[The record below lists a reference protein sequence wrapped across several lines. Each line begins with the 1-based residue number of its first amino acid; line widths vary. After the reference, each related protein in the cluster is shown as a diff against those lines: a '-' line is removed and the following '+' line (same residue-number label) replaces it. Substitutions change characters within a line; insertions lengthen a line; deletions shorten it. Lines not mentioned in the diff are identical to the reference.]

1 MDEKDGPMK
10 IAVISDVHGNLEA
23 LEAVL
28 ADIDALG
35 IPRIVSL
42 GDMVGYGPH
51 PEEVVQAFLERQ
63 IPTVQGNH
71 DRAASTPRHME
82 WFNPEARRSLERTRV
97 MLSRGSLDFIGS
109 RPRFLTY
116 SGCRFVHGFPPNSL
130 TTYLFQVTGD
140 RLRTAFA
147 DFPET
152 CCFVG
157 HTHELILVDFNNADP
172 TQCSLQEGPFQL
184 EADHR
189 YIINI
194 GAVGQPRDPD
204 NRAKYVIYDA
214 DAHALEVRFV
224 AYDIQKTVEAIIEA
238 GLPQSHADRLW

>member
-1 MDEKDGPMK
+1 MK
-10 IAVISDVHGNLEA
+10 LAVISDVHGNLTA

-35 IPRIVSL
+35 IRDIVSL

-51 PEEVVQAFLERQ
+51 SEGVVRLFRERD

-71 DRAASTPRHME
+71 DRAMAEPRYLK
-82 WFNPEARRSLERTRV
+82 WFNPVARRSLEATRR
-97 MLSRGSLDFIGS
+97 MLSGESLDFIGS
-109 RPRFLTY
+109 RPHFLTRN
-116 SGCRFVHGFPPNSL
+116 GCRFVHGFPPDSL

-140 RLRTAFA
+140 RIRTAFA

-157 HTHELILVDFNNADP
+157 HTHELTLVDHDGVNASRRP
-172 TQCSLQEGPFQL
+172 LREEIVPLRPG
-184 EADHR
+184 HR
-189 YIINI
+189 YIVNI

-204 NRAKYVIYDA
+204 NRAKYGVYDA
-214 DAHALEVRFV
+214 DARSIEVRFV
-224 AYDIQKTVEAIIEA
+224 AYDIQKTAQAIVDA